1 MALIIQKSLYPPVPR
16 NKSMNGLLK
25 VIALVF
31 IVAVAGCISSTPGT
45 TGLATLSFAGQPAL
59 GAKEANVTVIEYS
72 DFQCPYCSRAVP
84 VVDAMLKQYDGKIN
98 IEYVNYP
105 LPFHQYAYKAA
116 EASECALDQG
126 KFWEYHDLL
135 FEHQDALTADDLK
148 GYAKTLGL
156 DTAKFDSCLDNGDK
170 RSAVESD
177 IAQAKRAGVS
187 GTPTFVIGNTKVVGA
202 DAQKLDDAIQAAL
215 SQQAN

>member
-1 MALIIQKSLYPPVPR
+1 
-16 NKSMNGLLK
+16 MNQLLK

-31 IVAVAGCISSTPGT
+31 LVTVAGCISSAPGT
-45 TGLATLSFAGQPAL
+45 TGLATLSFGGQPAL
-59 GAKEANVTVIEYS
+59 GAKDAKVTVVEYS
-72 DFQCPYCSRAVP
+72 DFQCPYCSKAVP
-84 VVDAMLKQYDGKIN
+84 VVHAMLKEYDGKVKLV
-98 IEYVNYP
+98 YVNYP
-105 LPFHQYAYKAA
+105 LQFHQYAYKAA

-135 FEHQDALTADDLK
+135 FENQDKLTADDLK

-170 RSAVESD
+170 IPAVEAD
-177 IAQAKRAGVS
+177 IAQAKQAGVS
-187 GTPTFVIGNTKVVGA
+187 GTPTFMIGNTKVVGA

-215 SQQAN
+215 RQG